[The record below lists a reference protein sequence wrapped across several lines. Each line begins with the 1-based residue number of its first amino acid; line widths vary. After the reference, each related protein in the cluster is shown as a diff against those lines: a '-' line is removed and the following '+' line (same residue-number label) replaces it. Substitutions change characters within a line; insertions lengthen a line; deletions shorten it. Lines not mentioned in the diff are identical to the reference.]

1 MARTMLTTPVG
12 DAYWAKCFE
21 PEEDR
26 FDEDKPRSW
35 SISWCGEQSAKETL
49 ELMQQI
55 EEEFA
60 RIHGD
65 GAKPSKN
72 AWPLRDQTDKD
83 GKVTGLTEF
92 RFKRNETTKKGN
104 VLPPPAVYDSH
115 KNLWPGGTLIGNGS
129 KVKVAFSVWGWEDK
143 FGKKGVSLSFDALQV
158 LDLVPYQQRDPA
170 DAFGVEN
177 GYVAE
182 TPAEAF
188 TGSVKEKEQPMTP
201 SQRIQR
207 RAAELQRETE
217 DDGMTRAYRRNS
229 NDEFEEVP
237 F

>member
-35 SISWCGEQSAKETL
+35 SISWFGDQNDKATL
-49 ELMQQI
+49 GLMQQI

-60 RIHGD
+60 RIHGE

-72 AWPLRDQTDKD
+72 AWPFREQTDKD
-83 GKVTGLTEF
+83 GKATGLLEF
-92 RFKRNETTKKGN
+92 RFKKNETTKKGN
-104 VLPPPAVYDSH
+104 LLSPPAVYDSH
-115 KNLWPGGTLIGNGS
+115 KNPWPDGVLIGNGS

-143 FGKKGVSLSFDALQV
+143 FGKKGVSLSFEALQV
-158 LDLVPYQQRDPA
+158 LDLVEYLRKDPG

-177 GYVAE
+177 GYVAD
-182 TPAEAF
+182 TPANAF
-188 TGSVKEKEQPMTP
+188 TEDKKEEELTP

-207 RAAELQRETE
+207 RAAELQNESLY
-217 DDGMTRAYRRNS
+217 DD
-229 NDEFEEVP
+229 EEEAP

>member
-1 MARTMLTTPVG
+1 MARQMLTTPVG

-26 FDEDKPRSW
+26 FDEDKPRAW
-35 SISWCGEQSAKETL
+35 SISWCGDQNDKGTVA
-49 ELMQQI
+49 LMQKV

-60 RIHGD
+60 RIHGE

-72 AWPLRDQTDKD
+72 AWPFREQTDKD
-83 GKVTGLTEF
+83 GKATGLIEF
-92 RFKRNETTKKGN
+92 RFKKNETTKKGHT
-104 VLPPPAVYDSH
+104 LAAPAVYDSH
-115 KNLWPGGTLIGNGS
+115 KNPWPEGVLIGNGS
-129 KVKVAFSVWGWEDK
+129 KVKVAFSAWGWEDK
-143 FGKKGVSLSFDALQV
+143 FGKKGVSLSFEALQV
-158 LDLVPYQQRDPA
+158 LDLVPYERKDPG

-182 TPAEAF
+182 TPADAF
-188 TGSVKEKEQPMTP
+188 TQEKKEEEALTP

-207 RAAELQRETE
+207 RAAELQNEPLA
-217 DDGMTRAYRRNS
+217 DD
-229 NDEFEEVP
+229 EEIP

>member
-1 MARTMLTTPVG
+1 MPRTMLTTPVG
-12 DAYWAKCFE
+12 EAYWAKCFE

-26 FDEDKPRSW
+26 FDEGKPRTW
-35 SISWCGEQSAKETL
+35 SISWCADQNAKDTL
-49 ELMQQI
+49 GLMQQI

-60 RIHGD
+60 RIHGE

-72 AWPLRDQTDKD
+72 AWPFREQTDKE
-83 GKVTGLTEF
+83 GNQTGLLEF
-92 RFKRNETTKKGN
+92 RFKRNETTKKGM
-104 VLPPPAVYDSH
+104 VLPAPLVVDSH
-115 KNLWPGGTLIGNGS
+115 KNPWPSDTLIGNGS

-158 LDLVPYQQRDPA
+158 LDLVPYAHKDPA

-182 TPAEAF
+182 TPADAF
-188 TGSVKEKEQPMTP
+188 TEKDKAKEEPLTP
-201 SQRIQR
+201 SQRLKQK
-207 RAAELQRETE
+207 AAAVA
-217 DDGMTRAYRRNS
+217 DD
-229 NDEFEEVP
+229 DEEMP